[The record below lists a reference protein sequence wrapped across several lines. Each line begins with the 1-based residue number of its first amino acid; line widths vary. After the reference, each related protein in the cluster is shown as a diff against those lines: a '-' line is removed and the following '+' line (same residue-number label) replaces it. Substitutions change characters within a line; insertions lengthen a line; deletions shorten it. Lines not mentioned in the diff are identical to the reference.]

1 VCVREREREREC
13 VCVCV
18 CVSMSVIRYSSN
30 LYTDSKKV
38 ERVQNEIEKQI
49 QADV

>member
-18 CVSMSVIRYSSN
+18 SVCAHILYSIATVVYL
-30 LYTDSKKV
+30 LYA
-38 ERVQNEIEKQI
+38 IL
-49 QADV
+49 